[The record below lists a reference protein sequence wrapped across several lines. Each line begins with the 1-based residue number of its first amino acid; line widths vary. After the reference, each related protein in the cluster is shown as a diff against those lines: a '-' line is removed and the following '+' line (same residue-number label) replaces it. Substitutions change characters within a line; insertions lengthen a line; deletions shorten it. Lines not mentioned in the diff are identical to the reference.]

1 MAGASVKVAVRVRP
15 FNMRETGRNAKCVIQ
30 MQGNTTC
37 KDASVSTNTHTHFLS
52 LTAFTWHLRNSKYW
66 LSPNMIRQLTCM

>member
-15 FNMRETGRNAKCVIQ
+15 FNSREIGRNAKCVIQ

-37 KDASVSTNTHTHFLS
+37 KNDTHTFCPLGFVGPLAET
-52 LTAFTWHLRNSKYW
+52 LT
-66 LSPNMIRQLTCM
+66 

>member
-15 FNMRETGRNAKCVIQ
+15 FNSREIGRNAKCVIQ

-37 KDASVSTNTHTHFLS
+37 KTQQHTNRHTLS
-52 LTAFTWHLRNSKYW
+52 IYLEKVQNLPYILFILR
-66 LSPNMIRQLTCM
+66 LDETITDL

>member
-15 FNMRETGRNAKCVIQ
+15 FNLRETGRNAKCVIQ

-37 KDASVSTNTHTHFLS
+37 KDASMHTLTHSSLGRHCLFKLQSAAARTNLST
-52 LTAFTWHLRNSKYW
+52 
-66 LSPNMIRQLTCM
+66 PNMPLGIT

>member
-15 FNMRETGRNAKCVIQ
+15 FNSREIGRNAKCVIQ

-37 KDASVSTNTHTHFLS
+37 KNDTHTHTFCPLGFMGPLVET
-52 LTAFTWHLRNSKYW
+52 LT
-66 LSPNMIRQLTCM
+66 

>member
-15 FNMRETGRNAKCVIQ
+15 FNSRETGRNAKCVIQ

-37 KDASVSTNTHTHFLS
+37 KTQHTHTHVCL
-52 LTAFTWHLRNSKYW
+52 Y
-66 LSPNMIRQLTCM
+66 IRVRTLPLPGP

>member
-15 FNMRETGRNAKCVIQ
+15 FNTRETGRNAKCVIQ

-37 KDASVSTNTHTHFLS
+37 KDLLIYILTLS
-52 LTAFTWHLRNSKYW
+52 LLPSLPTA
-66 LSPNMIRQLTCM
+66 LSL

>member
-37 KDASVSTNTHTHFLS
+37 KDASVDAHTQTHTLYLSVSLSVPLSSLS
-52 LTAFTWHLRNSKYW
+52 L
-66 LSPNMIRQLTCM
+66 